1 MILFVV
7 TLLQVITPRFSTS
20 GKIAIPPDSMLTA
33 IVMGDDLRV
42 VPELPDVPRTSGFG
56 ASDELYQTSR
66 TYGDMVVY
74 FDRQFRGFNLTVRAA
89 TQTSTAWHFQRND
102 GKPATVV
109 VRNTLPTSFEI
120 L

>member
-1 MILFVV
+1 
-7 TLLQVITPRFSTS
+7 
-20 GKIAIPPDSMLTA
+20 

-120 L
+120 LEVVDRGAITGERRGVEQNKPNQLQPR